1 MNLTT
6 YPQAIKRVDT
16 VALSPLSKG
25 KSKPKWPAHNRS
37 LLQTSQHLPKL
48 FTAARISWFLR
59 VQITGLQPCRWW
71 TRPCPWRRR
80 WRASVEV
87 NAWNEDTTTMR
98 GSWKQERRQLGHPK
112 HDTCLNIQPHS
123 CLPHLMEA
131 GQTEDRAEGACAGH
145 RTFSFCGEFEN
156 NNKTD

>member
-1 MNLTT
+1 MYFNPEKWGIHLLGRHRGRSTE
-6 YPQAIKRVDT
+6 
-16 VALSPLSKG
+16 KG
-25 KSKPKWPAHNRS
+25 ISEYFGWEDSRRHFRK
-37 LLQTSQHLPKL
+37 
-48 FTAARISWFLR
+48 ARISWSLS

-80 WRASVEV
+80 WRAGIEV

-112 HDTCLNIQPHS
+112 HDTCLDIQPHS

-145 RTFSFCGEFEN
+145 RTFSFCGEFKN